1 MSDDLLDI
9 EQAAAYLRCSTKSL
23 RRMVA
28 DKQLPERRIRSRKLM
43 FIPHELDAVLLK
55 TGTAPA
61 TSISS
66 TLPAALLSDDE
77 WIAARAG
84 VPRPQKAG

>member
-55 TGTAPA
+55 TG
-61 TSISS
+61 
-66 TLPAALLSDDE
+66 AALATPITSTQSSDPSSDDD
-77 WIAARAG
+77 WIAAKAAVVRS
-84 VPRPQKAG
+84 QKEK

>member
-1 MSDDLLDI
+1 MSDNLLNI

-43 FIPHELDAVLLK
+43 FIQVEPK
-55 TGTAPA
+55 
-61 TSISS
+61 SRCYSS
-66 TLPAALLSDDE
+66 AEAK
-77 WIAARAG
+77 
-84 VPRPQKAG
+84 PRS